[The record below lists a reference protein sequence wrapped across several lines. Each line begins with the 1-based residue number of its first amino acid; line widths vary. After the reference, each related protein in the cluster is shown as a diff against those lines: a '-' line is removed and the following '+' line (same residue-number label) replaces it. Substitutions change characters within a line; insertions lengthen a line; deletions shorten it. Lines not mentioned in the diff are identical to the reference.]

1 MEVDNK
7 KNDQNIIPNDA
18 DKPQKGV
25 NVPNLRFPCFYS
37 TWCKNKFKNLFVLL
51 KNNTLSRA
59 ELNYN
64 KGKIKNIHY
73 GDILIKFN
81 NFVLS
86 NANSIPYINDESIPN
101 KYSELLLK
109 NGDLIIADTAED
121 YSVGKA
127 TELIFN
133 DKSLIIS
140 GLHTIPCR
148 PVQNIFASK
157 YLGYYINSPSYH
169 NQLLPLIQGIKVS
182 SISKSQIVNTYIT
195 YPDIKEQNK
204 IAKFLTLIEQ
214 RIDTLSKIIEDLELF
229 KKSIENQYFYCDKSN
244 DYASLGDIITQLNSR
259 NEQNKDFEVL
269 SVSNKYGFIPQSEQF
284 DDHEVAS
291 ANRSNYKIV
300 KQNDFAYNPARIN
313 VGSIAMLRR
322 NKIGIVSPMYICFRA
337 NNNKILSSY
346 LDYFTHS
353 NKFNKEVLK
362 NLEGSVRLCLS
373 FESLSKIKIYVP
385 SLSTQYEIVKNLD
398 LISNK
403 IFIENKILEKLKEQ
417 KKYLL
422 SNMFI

>member
-7 KNDQNIIPNDA
+7 KNDENIIPNDA

-214 RIDTLSKIIEDLELF
+214 RIDTQSKIIEDLQTLKISICDKVFEDTTYPEYKL
-229 KKSIENQYFYCDKSN
+229 KDVLSERIEKSNVNNQYEILSSTIKGLFTQKEYFDKDIASSN
-244 DYASLGDIITQLNSR
+244 NIG
-259 NEQNKDFEVL
+259 
-269 SVSNKYGFIPQSEQF
+269 
-284 DDHEVAS
+284 
-291 ANRSNYKIV
+291 YKIV
-300 KQNDFAYNPARIN
+300 HLYDIIISPQNLWMGNITFNQRFTNGLVSPSYKIYIIN
-313 VGSIAMLRR
+313 NNFDMYYIANMLKTKRAMYKYICSSQQGASVVRR
-322 NKIGIVSPMYICFRA
+322 NLNMDDFLSLSFNIPDINKQRKIGLLLNTIDKRID
-337 NNNKILSSY
+337 LEQTY
-346 LDYFTHS
+346 LT
-353 NKFNKEVLK
+353 
-362 NLEGSVRLCLS
+362 
-373 FESLSKIKIYVP
+373 
-385 SLSTQYEIVKNLD
+385 
-398 LISNK
+398 
-403 IFIENKILEKLKEQ
+403 KLNQQ
-417 KKYLL
+417 KKFLL
-422 SNMFI
+422 KNMFI